1 MAAKLFVTSARLS
14 VSGKKAK
21 PNKLIWAGLGR
32 SGEGCGKKNVYWYSS
47 FTRVF
52 IKKFSHK
59 ITVFC
64 DGKIVSAS

>member
-1 MAAKLFVTSARLS
+1 MTSVSLL
-14 VSGKKAK
+14 VSGKKGK
-21 PNKLIWAGLGR
+21 PSKLIWVGLGR
-32 SGEGCGKKNVYWYSS
+32 SGEGCMKKNVYWNSS

-64 DGKIVSAS
+64 DGKIVSTS